1 MWSRF
6 GYGYGSPTG
15 RRSFSLG
22 FIVLPFV
29 MFLAFNAMWTPK
41 TGGAWALQIALALL
55 SGWILGWFLQ
65 WLFHRLFDAPVPK

>member
-6 GYGYGSPTG
+6 GFGYAFPVG

-29 MFLAFNAMWTPK
+29 MFLALNALWTPH
-41 TGGAWALQIALALL
+41 TSAAWILQVGLALL
-55 SGWILGWFLQ
+55 SGWLLGWLLQ
-65 WLFHRLFDAPVPK
+65 WLFHRLFDAPLPK